1 VWDWL
6 VWGALA
12 VAICSGIVG
21 IVVLFR
27 RVRDVVRN
35 GKRVYSRAVARI
47 DVLAAKAEIAA
58 SKAERAGDA
67 RELQESVAQLRR
79 SIAQLT
85 LLGAALAEVD
95 ELFGWMRVI
104 R

>member
-1 VWDWL
+1 MWDWL

-27 RVRDVVRN
+27 RVRDVLRN
-35 GKRVYSRAVARI
+35 GTRVYSRAVESI
-47 DVLAAKAEIAA
+47 DALAAKAELAA
-58 SKAERAGDA
+58 SKAERAGYT
-67 RELQESVAQLRR
+67 RELQESVARLRG

-95 ELFGWMRVI
+95 ELFGWMRVFL
-104 R
+104 